1 MRAAILLGADTG
13 DAAATFAAARRMIEE
28 RAGRIEAASEVLT
41 SRAWGFESATV
52 FYNQALC
59 VATELGPVELLDVL
73 QGVERDCG
81 RDREAEAL
89 EKART
94 GQRYASRRLDAD
106 ILFCEESGD
115 VEGESDGTGG
125 GRGVIVDTERL
136 RVPHPLVARRAFA
149 LRPLAQIAPALRHPL
164 TGRTVAGM
172 LADIENE
179 ERLQNETDS

>member
-1 MRAAILLGADTG
+1 MRAYILLGADTG
-13 DAAATFAAARRMIEE
+13 DVAATFAVARLMIEE
-28 RAGRIEAASEVLT
+28 RAGRIAAASDVLT

-81 RDREAEAL
+81 RDREAEAR
-89 EKART
+89 EKMRT
-94 GQRYASRRLDAD
+94 GQRYASRVLDAD

-115 VEGESDGTGG
+115 VEGDGTGG

-136 RVPHPLVARRAFA
+136 KVPHPLVEVREFA
-149 LRPLAQIAPALRHPL
+149 LRPLAQIAPGLRHPL
-164 TGRTVAGM
+164 TGRTVAEM
-172 LADIENE
+172 LKETEIE
-179 ERLQNETDS
+179 R